1 MNNKVNTNFRDVRT
15 TITLASNPI
24 IMYLKDIR
32 IRIDPIH
39 YEITELE
46 IERKTFCV

>member
-1 MNNKVNTNFRDVRT
+1 MDNKVNINFKDIRT

-24 IMYLKDIR
+24 IMYPKGIQ
-32 IRIDPIH
+32 IRIDAIH